1 MKKQIKAVINE
12 FLYRMRFPRKST
24 IEETRVSRLRKEILS
39 LPEIII
45 DPASSAATKAW
56 LKNRVELR
64 RQIVWRDPRNFLQW
78 DVVQRTM
85 FHECK
90 QIELEFLKK
99 LSNWENLRKYLVED
113 SIGNPKKFVFMSESS
128 GNLIHHIYSV
138 ERFLGT
144 HPVSVQNMSQV
155 VEFGG
160 GYGSMARLFYKMGFN
175 GRYVIFD
182 VPEFAALQEFFL
194 SSLDISI
201 PIFRYPTRERGI
213 VILTEAED
221 FKRQCAFEKID
232 LFIATWSISES
243 SLGLREIILKSV
255 ESADYWLVAY
265 QKRFQDIDNID
276 YFKKYMDTSQREWRG
291 FEIEHLPGQYYA
303 FGAKK

>member
-1 MKKQIKAVINE
+1 MKRLIKAVLNE
-12 FLYRMRFPRKST
+12 FLWRISSIRSNPVERSRMYK
-24 IEETRVSRLRKEILS
+24 LRKEILS
-39 LPEIII
+39 LPVITI

-56 LKNRVELR
+56 LANRIELR
-64 RQIVWRDPRNFLQW
+64 GQISWRDPRNFLQW

-85 FHECK
+85 FHKCK

-99 LSNWENLRKYLVED
+99 LPNWEDSARYLVED
-113 SIGNPKKFVFMSESS
+113 SIGNPKKFSFMPESS
-128 GNLIHHIYSV
+128 GNLIHHLYGIS
-138 ERFLGT
+138 RFLGT

-160 GYGSMARLFYKMGFN
+160 GYGSIARLFYKMGFN

-213 VILTEAED
+213 VILTEIED
-221 FKRQCAFEKID
+221 FKKQCAFEQID

-243 SLGLREIILKSV
+243 PLELREIVLKSV
-255 ESADYWLVAY
+255 DGAKYWLFAY
-265 QKRFQDIDNID
+265 QKRFQDIDNIE
-276 YFKKYMDTSQREWRG
+276 YFRKYMSSSQYDSNG

-303 FGAKK
+303 FGSKK